1 MTPAKIIAELE
12 SLGVLVSSPGPDATS
27 RTVHREGQGI
37 DGRVDPRRLPAPC
50 FSGLQYCRLI
60 KGGSQ
65 VTDKPNQEVA
75 TLIAHPRAIR
85 ERLAHSLREAD
96 VLKRL
101 LKAAEYAAER
111 LKDQGKPEG
120 SDA

>member
-1 MTPAKIIAELE
+1 VVV
-12 SLGVLVSSPGPDATS
+12 VLVSFD
-27 RTVHREGQGI
+27 
-37 DGRVDPRRLPAPC
+37 L
-50 FSGLQYCRLI
+50 F

-65 VTDKPNQEVA
+65 VTDKPKQEVA

-101 LKAAEYAAER
+101 LKAAEYAAEQ
-111 LKDQGKPEG
+111 LKDHGKPDGGDE
-120 SDA
+120 

>member
-1 MTPAKIIAELE
+1 
-12 SLGVLVSSPGPDATS
+12 
-27 RTVHREGQGI
+27 
-37 DGRVDPRRLPAPC
+37 
-50 FSGLQYCRLI
+50 
-60 KGGSQ
+60 
-65 VTDKPNQEVA
+65 VTDKPKPEVA

-111 LKDQGKPEG
+111 LNDQKERSEVREWAASKERNNSADTDTAMESQP
-120 SDA
+120 